1 MSDTDDLI
9 ELVTTAE
16 QSDAIADLRRHL
28 IQDLTRAIV
37 QRDKTIEQL
46 REQLRNTTTD
56 TTKEN

>member
-1 MSDTDDLI
+1 MSDADDLI
-9 ELVTTAE
+9 ELVATAE
-16 QSDAIADLRRHL
+16 QPDAIADLRRHL

>member
-9 ELVTTAE
+9 ELVATTE
-16 QSDAIADLRRHL
+16 QPDAIADLRRHL

-46 REQLRNTTTD
+46 REQLRNIITD